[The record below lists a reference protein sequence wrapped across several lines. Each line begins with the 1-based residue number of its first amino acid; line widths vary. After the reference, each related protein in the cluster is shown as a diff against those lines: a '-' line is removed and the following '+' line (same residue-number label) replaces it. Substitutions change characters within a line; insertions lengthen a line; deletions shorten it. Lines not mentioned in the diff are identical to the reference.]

1 MRIDTASREPRAFD
15 VPENGA
21 FARSS
26 PPAPRRRDGPPVAS
40 LSSALGGEDRAV
52 DLTALMT
59 TLPTDDELSGS
70 TSSVTPHRPPGA
82 SAEHLRQ
89 SPTRRGASHER
100 FASGSSTASTGHL
113 MAGRDDSM
121 IHAGSLPASIPHGH
135 TPTNQHTNRHSNVY
149 VKNLVEDIDETAL
162 KAAFARFGAVESCCV
177 IRDVSTNASRGF
189 GFVKFATVREAEAA
203 IRDMHG
209 AHVRGRAL
217 EVKFANADSTTGGAN
232 GAQNGVGVVSDN
244 VYVKGLPPRWSERE
258 LREFFKRFGGIVECR
273 LLHAS
278 GTTTAGALIRF
289 GAVEQAIAAV
299 VHANNVVPVP
309 GGVPLVMRFADSH
322 GKARRGER
330 GGERGKDSAGNS
342 RGGSVSG
349 GSGAEDLGMAGFG
362 LNGVLMAQHNAASLA
377 MLQHQLMQQQLAAP
391 AFRRSQS
398 EENGGGLGAASA
410 GGSRDGGTDYAA
422 TYLANA
428 SPGSRGSR
436 GVRRRES
443 FNGPIDEG
451 SAHDGSV
458 HDGSVHSGAFAN
470 RALAFGVPNH
480 PGTMTAVGS
489 AVATDGGSGGWLGP
503 STPFGGA
510 SPSAAAG
517 VGGGLGGLSA
527 MFAGGADPGASA
539 PFAPERETLSA
550 GGAAF
555 GPGGTQKSAL
565 ERRAGSGG
573 SLGARS
579 HGSAHSLGSRGSSV
593 RGGNAFGPGSALGAS
608 IGAGAGSNP
617 RSPVATD
624 ALPYA
629 PVSPVGSFDGG
640 GVWARSP
647 SLGGDTSGAA
657 GRGATELPAFVPADP
672 SDRAET
678 PGISAE
684 AARDILD
691 RLETPE
697 PEKSPHARTADAPA
711 SEAVPEARCTL
722 LVRGAPG
729 ASANAAELFLYRAF
743 APHGAVVSVRSTS
756 GSITAEHVVQFRRAA
771 EADAA
776 RRALDG
782 GALGALRV
790 TALDAP

>member
-1 MRIDTASREPRAFD
+1 MRIDTASRDPRAFD

-70 TSSVTPHRPPGA
+70 TSSVSSHRPPGA

-89 SPTRRGASHER
+89 SPTRRGASHG
-100 FASGSSTASTGHL
+100 ASDQSTTLTGHL
-113 MAGRDDSM
+113 MAGRDV
-121 IHAGSLPASIPHGH
+121 HARTASASHGH
-135 TPTNQHTNRHSNVY
+135 HTNQHTNRHSNVY

-217 EVKFANADSTTGGAN
+217 EEVRQRRHPGGAN

-309 GGVPLVMRFADSH
+309 GGVPLVPPADSL

-330 GGERGKDSAGNS
+330 GGERGKDSAGYS

-349 GSGAEDLGMAGFG
+349 GSGAEDLGVAGFG

-410 GGSRDGGTDYAA
+410 GGSRDGGTDYGP
-422 TYLANA
+422 YLANVTRLRA
-428 SPGSRGSR
+428 R

-451 SAHDGSV
+451 AHDGSV
-458 HDGSVHSGAFAN
+458 HDGSVHPAAAN
-470 RALAFGVPNH
+470 HAPRSASRITPNEDRR
-480 PGTMTAVGS
+480 GS
-489 AVATDGGSGGWLGP
+489 ADATDGGSGGWLGP
-503 STPFGGA
+503 SSPFGGA
-510 SPSAAAG
+510 SPLAAAG

-527 MFAGGADPGASA
+527 MFAAGAEPGASA
-539 PFAPERETLSA
+539 LLPERETLGA
-550 GGAAF
+550 GGARL
-555 GPGGTQKSAL
+555 GPEARKVGAHAP
-565 ERRAGSGG
+565 RRAAA
-573 SLGARS
+573 GA
-579 HGSAHSLGSRGSSV
+579 SARVARKRAPLGSRGSSV
-593 RGGNAFGPGSALGAS
+593 RGGNVRPGSALGAS
-608 IGAGAGSNP
+608 IGAGAAGTRACPSRRRPFPTRPCP
-617 RSPVATD
+617 RRP
-624 ALPYA
+624 
-629 PVSPVGSFDGG
+629 FDGG

-647 SLGGDTSGAA
+647 PPA
-657 GRGATELPAFVPADP
+657 G
-672 SDRAET
+672 
-678 PGISAE
+678 
-684 AARDILD
+684 
-691 RLETPE
+691 
-697 PEKSPHARTADAPA
+697 
-711 SEAVPEARCTL
+711 
-722 LVRGAPG
+722 
-729 ASANAAELFLYRAF
+729 
-743 APHGAVVSVRSTS
+743 
-756 GSITAEHVVQFRRAA
+756 RRAA
-771 EADAA
+771 PPGEGRPSCRRSSRQTRRTA
-776 RRALDG
+776 RRPRIPRRRATSWTG
-782 GALGALRV
+782 SRRRS
-790 TALDAP
+790 

>member
-647 SLGGDTSGAA
+647 SLGGETSGAA

>member
-1 MRIDTASREPRAFD
+1 MRIDTASRDPRAFD

-70 TSSVTPHRPPGA
+70 TSSVSPHRPPGA

-89 SPTRRGASHER
+89 SPTRRGASHG
-100 FASGSSTASTGHL
+100 ASGSSTAMTGHL
-113 MAGRDDSM
+113 MAGRDV
-121 IHAGSLPASIPHGH
+121 HAAHGH
-135 TPTNQHTNRHSNVY
+135 HTNQHTNRHSNVY

-322 GKARRGER
+322 GKARRG
-330 GGERGKDSAGNS
+330 GKDSAGNS

-349 GSGAEDLGMAGFG
+349 GSGAEDLGVAGFG

-398 EENGGGLGAASA
+398 EDAASA

-428 SPGSRGSR
+428 SPGSLSGSR

-458 HDGSVHSGAFAN
+458 HDGSGSVHPGAFAN
-470 RALAFGVPNH
+470 HALAFGVPNH
-480 PGTMTAVGS
+480 PGMMTAVGS
-489 AVATDGGSGGWLGP
+489 ATDGGSGGWIGP

-510 SPSAAAG
+510 SPSTAAG

-527 MFAGGADPGASA
+527 MFAGGAEPGASA
-539 PFAPERETLSA
+539 PFAPEREALGA

-555 GPGGTQKSAL
+555 GPGGAQKSAL

-647 SLGGDTSGAA
+647 SLGGETSGAA

-672 SDRAET
+672 PDRAET

-697 PEKSPHARTADAPA
+697 PEKSPRAFLQTADAPA
-711 SEAVPEARCTL
+711 SEAVPEARRTL

-729 ASANAAELFLYRAF
+729 AGTETELFLYRAF

-756 GSITAEHVVQFRRAA
+756 GEKITAEHVVQFRRAA

>member
-1 MRIDTASREPRAFD
+1 MRIDTASRDPRAFD

-70 TSSVTPHRPPGA
+70 TSSVERSTSHRPPGA

-89 SPTRRGASHER
+89 SPTRRGASHG
-100 FASGSSTASTGHL
+100 ASDPSTTLTGHL
-113 MAGRDDSM
+113 TAGRDA
-121 IHAGSLPASIPHGH
+121 HARTASASHGH
-135 TPTNQHTNRHSNVY
+135 HTNQHTNRHSNVY

-349 GSGAEDLGMAGFG
+349 GSGAEDLGVAGFG

-470 RALAFGVPNH
+470 HALAFGVPNH

-503 STPFGGA
+503 SSPFGGA

-527 MFAGGADPGASA
+527 MFAGGAEPGASA
-539 PFAPERETLSA
+539 PFAPERETLGA

-555 GPGGTQKSAL
+555 GPGGAQTSAL
-565 ERRAGSGG
+565 ARRAGSGG

-593 RGGNAFGPGSALGAS
+593 RGGNAFVPGSALGAS

-617 RSPVATD
+617 RSPVATET
-624 ALPYA
+624 LPYA

-647 SLGGDTSGAA
+647 SLGGETSGAA

-691 RLETPE
+691 RLETPD
-697 PEKSPHARTADAPA
+697 PEKSPLSTNADASA
-711 SEAVPEARCTL
+711 SEAVPEARRTL
-722 LVRGAPG
+722 LVRGAPS

-756 GSITAEHVVQFRRAA
+756 GSNAAEHVVQFRRAA

>member
-89 SPTRRGASHER
+89 SPTRRGASHG
-100 FASGSSTASTGHL
+100 ASGSSTALTGHL

-647 SLGGDTSGAA
+647 SLGGETSGAA

>member
-89 SPTRRGASHER
+89 SPTMRGASHG
-100 FASGSSTASTGHL
+100 ASGSSTALTGHL
-113 MAGRDDSM
+113 MAGRDV
-121 IHAGSLPASIPHGH
+121 HAGSLPASIPHGH
-135 TPTNQHTNRHSNVY
+135 HTNQHTNRHSNVY

-162 KAAFARFGAVESCCV
+162 KAAFSRFGAVESCCV

-527 MFAGGADPGASA
+527 MFAGGAEPGASA

-647 SLGGDTSGAA
+647 SLGGETSGAA

-684 AARDILD
+684 AAREILD

>member
-1 MRIDTASREPRAFD
+1 MRIDTASRDPRAFD

-70 TSSVTPHRPPGA
+70 TSSVSSHRPPGA

-89 SPTRRGASHER
+89 SPTRRGASHG
-100 FASGSSTASTGHL
+100 ASDQSTTLTGHL
-113 MAGRDDSM
+113 MAGRDV
-121 IHAGSLPASIPHGH
+121 HARTASASHGH
-135 TPTNQHTNRHSNVY
+135 HTNQHTNRHSNVY

-309 GGVPLVMRFADSH
+309 GGVPLVIRFADSH

-349 GSGAEDLGMAGFG
+349 GSGAEDLGVAGFG

-470 RALAFGVPNH
+470 HALAFGVPNH
-480 PGTMTAVGS
+480 PGTKTAVGS
-489 AVATDGGSGGWLGP
+489 ADATDGGSGGWLGP
-503 STPFGGA
+503 SSPFGGA

-527 MFAGGADPGASA
+527 MFAAGAEPGASA
-539 PFAPERETLSA
+539 PFAPERETLGA

-555 GPGGTQKSAL
+555 GPGGAQKSAL
-565 ERRAGSGG
+565 MRRAGSGG

-617 RSPVATD
+617 RSPVATET
-624 ALPYA
+624 LPYA

-647 SLGGDTSGAA
+647 SLGGETSGAA

-691 RLETPE
+691 RLETPD
-697 PEKSPHARTADAPA
+697 PEKSPLSTNADASA

-722 LVRGAPG
+722 LVRGAPS

-756 GSITAEHVVQFRRAA
+756 GSNAAEHVVQFRRAA

>member
-1 MRIDTASREPRAFD
+1 MRIDTASRDPRAFD

-70 TSSVTPHRPPGA
+70 TSSVERSTSHRPPGA

-89 SPTRRGASHER
+89 SPTRRGASHG
-100 FASGSSTASTGHL
+100 ASDQSTTLTGHL
-113 MAGRDDSM
+113 TAGRDV
-121 IHAGSLPASIPHGH
+121 HARTASASHGH
-135 TPTNQHTNRHSNVY
+135 HTNQHTNRHSNVY

-349 GSGAEDLGMAGFG
+349 GSGAEDLGVAGFG

-470 RALAFGVPNH
+470 HALAFGVPNH

-503 STPFGGA
+503 SSPFGGA

-527 MFAGGADPGASA
+527 MFAGGAEPGASA
-539 PFAPERETLSA
+539 PEWTVPERETLGA

-555 GPGGTQKSAL
+555 GPGGAQKSAL
-565 ERRAGSGG
+565 ARRAGSGG

-617 RSPVATD
+617 RSPVATET
-624 ALPYA
+624 LPYA

-647 SLGGDTSGAA
+647 SLGGETSGAA

-691 RLETPE
+691 RLETPD
-697 PEKSPHARTADAPA
+697 PEKSPLSTNADASA
-711 SEAVPEARCTL
+711 SEAVPEARRTL
-722 LVRGAPG
+722 LVRGAPS

-756 GSITAEHVVQFRRAA
+756 GSNAAEHVVQFRRAA

>member
-1 MRIDTASREPRAFD
+1 MRIDTASRDPRAFD

-70 TSSVTPHRPPGA
+70 TSSVERSTSHRPPGA

-89 SPTRRGASHER
+89 SPTRRGASHG
-100 FASGSSTASTGHL
+100 ASDQSTTLTGHL
-113 MAGRDDSM
+113 TAGRDV
-121 IHAGSLPASIPHGH
+121 HARTASASHGH
-135 TPTNQHTNRHSNVY
+135 HTNQHTNRHSNVY

-349 GSGAEDLGMAGFG
+349 GSGAEDLGVAGFG

-470 RALAFGVPNH
+470 HALAFGVPNH

-503 STPFGGA
+503 SSPFGGA

-527 MFAGGADPGASA
+527 MFAGGGK
-539 PFAPERETLSA
+539 L
-550 GGAAF
+550 
-555 GPGGTQKSAL
+555 
-565 ERRAGSGG
+565 
-573 SLGARS
+573 
-579 HGSAHSLGSRGSSV
+579 
-593 RGGNAFGPGSALGAS
+593 
-608 IGAGAGSNP
+608 
-617 RSPVATD
+617 
-624 ALPYA
+624 
-629 PVSPVGSFDGG
+629 
-640 GVWARSP
+640 
-647 SLGGDTSGAA
+647 
-657 GRGATELPAFVPADP
+657 
-672 SDRAET
+672 
-678 PGISAE
+678 
-684 AARDILD
+684 
-691 RLETPE
+691 
-697 PEKSPHARTADAPA
+697 ARTQ
-711 SEAVPEARCTL
+711 S
-722 LVRGAPG
+722 
-729 ASANAAELFLYRAF
+729 
-743 APHGAVVSVRSTS
+743 
-756 GSITAEHVVQFRRAA
+756 
-771 EADAA
+771 
-776 RRALDG
+776 
-782 GALGALRV
+782 LR
-790 TALDAP
+790 

>member
-1 MRIDTASREPRAFD
+1 MRIDTASRDPRAFD

-70 TSSVTPHRPPGA
+70 TSSVSPHRPPGA

-89 SPTRRGASHER
+89 SPTRRGASHG
-100 FASGSSTASTGHL
+100 ASGSSTAMTGHL
-113 MAGRDDSM
+113 MAGRDV
-121 IHAGSLPASIPHGH
+121 HAAHGH
-135 TPTNQHTNRHSNVY
+135 HTNQHTNRHSNVY

-322 GKARRGER
+322 GKARRG
-330 GGERGKDSAGNS
+330 GKDSAGNS

-349 GSGAEDLGMAGFG
+349 GSGAEDLGVAGFG

-428 SPGSRGSR
+428 SPGSLSGSR

-458 HDGSVHSGAFAN
+458 HDGSGSVHSGAFAN
-470 RALAFGVPNH
+470 HALAFGVPNH
-480 PGTMTAVGS
+480 PGMMTAVGS
-489 AVATDGGSGGWLGP
+489 AVATDGGSGGWIGP

-527 MFAGGADPGASA
+527 MFAGGAEPGASA
-539 PFAPERETLSA
+539 PFAPEREALGA

-555 GPGGTQKSAL
+555 GPGGAQKSAL

-647 SLGGDTSGAA
+647 SLGGETSGAA

-672 SDRAET
+672 PDRAET

-697 PEKSPHARTADAPA
+697 PDKSPRAFLQTADAPA
-711 SEAVPEARCTL
+711 SEAVPEARRAL

-729 ASANAAELFLYRAF
+729 AGTETELFLYRAF

-756 GSITAEHVVQFRRAA
+756 GEKITAEHVVQFRRAA

>member
-70 TSSVTPHRPPGA
+70 TSSVSPHRPPGA

-89 SPTRRGASHER
+89 SPTRRGASHG
-100 FASGSSTASTGHL
+100 ASGSSTALTGHL
-113 MAGRDDSM
+113 MAGRDVPSRS
-121 IHAGSLPASIPHGH
+121 SLPASIPHGH
-135 TPTNQHTNRHSNVY
+135 HTNQHSNRHSNVY

-258 LREFFKRFGGIVECR
+258 LREFFKRFGNIVECR

-349 GSGAEDLGMAGFG
+349 GSGTEDLGVAGFG

-391 AFRRSQS
+391 AH
-398 EENGGGLGAASA
+398 GGGLGAASA
-410 GGSRDGGTDYAA
+410 GGPRDGGTDYAA
-422 TYLANA
+422 YDYSSNA
-428 SPGSRGSR
+428 SPGSFGFS

-539 PFAPERETLSA
+539 PFAPERETLCA

-565 ERRAGSGG
+565 RRAGSGG

-647 SLGGDTSGAA
+647 SLGGETSGAA

-672 SDRAET
+672 SDRAAT

-697 PEKSPHARTADAPA
+697 PEKSPRARNADGSA
-711 SEAVPEARCTL
+711 SEAVPEARRAL

-729 ASANAAELFLYRAF
+729 ATANAAELFLYRAF

-756 GSITAEHVVQFRRAA
+756 GSSAAEHVVQFRRAA

>member
-1 MRIDTASREPRAFD
+1 MRIDTASRDPRAFD

-70 TSSVTPHRPPGA
+70 TSSVERSTSHRPPGA

-89 SPTRRGASHER
+89 SPTRRGASHG
-100 FASGSSTASTGHL
+100 ASDPSTTLTGHL
-113 MAGRDDSM
+113 TAGRDA
-121 IHAGSLPASIPHGH
+121 HARTASASHGH
-135 TPTNQHTNRHSNVY
+135 HTNQHTNRHSNVY

-217 EVKFANADSTTGGAN
+217 EVKFANADSTTSGAN

-349 GSGAEDLGMAGFG
+349 GSGAEDLGVAGFG

-470 RALAFGVPNH
+470 HALAFGVPNH

-503 STPFGGA
+503 SSPFGGA

-527 MFAGGADPGASA
+527 MFAGGAEPGASA
-539 PFAPERETLSA
+539 PFAPERETLGA

-555 GPGGTQKSAL
+555 GPGGAQTSAL
-565 ERRAGSGG
+565 ARRAGSGG

-617 RSPVATD
+617 RSPVATET
-624 ALPYA
+624 LPYA

-647 SLGGDTSGAA
+647 SLGGETSGAA

-691 RLETPE
+691 RLETPD
-697 PEKSPHARTADAPA
+697 PEKSPLSTNADASA
-711 SEAVPEARCTL
+711 SEAVPEARRTL
-722 LVRGAPG
+722 LVRGAPS

-756 GSITAEHVVQFRRAA
+756 GSNAAEHVVQFRRAA